1 MCCTDE
7 MVINMTKR
15 GMFLRMLFSSL
26 VRRRSRM
33 AVALLAVAI
42 GATVLLGM
50 AAISYDIP
58 RQMGR
63 EFRSYGANMI
73 LVPSGGEPLLDLS
86 DAERAREL
94 FPPEALV
101 GMTPYRYEM
110 VRINMRGYTAVGT
123 RFDEARNTSP
133 YWNVEGEFPADRG
146 KTGEPDKILI
156 GTDVAEFTKLS
167 PGSTVTVTG
176 RGEGGARF
184 SREMEISGVLRTGG
198 AEDEFIFMPLATLEE
213 LTGIFGKAEL
223 VEVSVASDEEEL
235 NAIAGRIASGLM
247 GVTPRLVKR
256 VTQSETTVLS
266 KLRLLVLLV
275 SLVVLGLSMIC
286 VATTMMTVV
295 MERRKEI
302 GLKKAIG
309 ADNRDI
315 ALEFLGEGLL
325 LGFAGGLLGAFFGY
339 LFAQAVSVNVFGRS
353 VSLNW
358 MLLPMTVLISM
369 TVTTL
374 ACLLPVRRATDVDP
388 ALVLRGE

>member
-1 MCCTDE
+1 
-7 MVINMTKR
+7 MV
-15 GMFLRMLFSSL
+15 
-26 VRRRSRM
+26 
-33 AVALLAVAI
+33 VALLAVEI

-73 LVPSGGEPLLDLS
+73 LVPSGEEPMLDMS

-94 FPPEALV
+94 IPPGALV
-101 GMTPYRYEM
+101 GMTPYRYEI

-123 RFDEARNTSP
+123 RFDEVKNTSP
-133 YWNVEGEFPADRG
+133 YWSVEGEFPA
-146 KTGEPDKILI
+146 EPDKILI
-156 GTDVAEFTKLS
+156 GTDVAEFNKLS
-167 PGSTVTVTG
+167 PGSAVTVTG

-184 SREMEISGVLRTGG
+184 SRDVEVSGVVKTGG
-198 AEDEFIFMPLATLEE
+198 AEDEFIFMPLAALEE
-213 LTGIFGKAEL
+213 LTGVFGKAEV
-223 VEVSVASDEEEL
+223 VEVSVASDEDGL
-235 NAIAGRIASGLM
+235 NAIAASIESEVR

-256 VTQSETTVLS
+256 VTQSETTVLT

-295 MERRKEI
+295 MERRREI

-309 ADNRDI
+309 AENRDI

-325 LGFAGGLLGAFFGY
+325 LGCAGGLLGAFFGY
-339 LFAQAVSVNVFGRS
+339 LFAQAVSMNVFGRG

-358 MLLPMTVLISM
+358 MLLPMTVLVSM
-369 TVTTL
+369 AVTTV
-374 ACLLPVRRATDVDP
+374 ACLLPVRRATDVNP